1 MLGTKFVPLDSK
13 LGKQLE
19 NQNRTLETGLSKVS
33 SILGRLEKQLQDV
46 NKTVA
51 NSRLY
56 GMEFDSFNKAVVL
69 F

>member
-1 MLGTKFVPLDSK
+1 MLGTEIVQLDSK
-13 LGKQLE
+13 LGKQLG
-19 NQNRTLETGLSKVS
+19 NQNRTLETGLLKVN
-33 SILGRLEKQLQDV
+33 SILDRLEKQLQDV